1 MTDGYQ
7 AITPINATVTIVGNT
22 NSTAYNG
29 EEHSVSGYTA
39 TASTEL
45 YTANDFTFSGE
56 AEAARTNVDTTFMG
70 LAANQFANTNPNFAT
85 VTFNVTDGYQ
95 AITPIN
101 ATVTITGANSTVDF
115 DGAAHTVTGY
125 TATTTSTLYN
135 VNSDFTFTPA
145 ENATLVNG
153 VIAATRTEAGTT
165 NMGLAANQFANT
177 NPNFATVTFEVTDGY
192 ITINAVDVVV
202 TIKGRVDTVTYDG
215 TAHTVTGYTATAN
228 STLYNVEEDF
238 SFTGTTEPTASQT
251 TVGTAYMGLTD
262 EQFENTNENFASV
275 TFNVTDGHI
284 TVNPKAITIAAVD
297 NSKVYGGTEPT
308 LTATVTGVPEN
319 GADPVYTVG
328 RATGETV
335 GTYAITVT
343 ASADANPN
351 YNITTADGV
360 FTITKATATVT
371 ASSLTK
377 DYGQDDPAL
386 TATVSGLQNGDAE
399 SVINYT
405 LARAAGDYVGTYT
418 ITPSGAA
425 VQGNYD
431 VVYQTGTLT
440 IRPTVV
446 FTTDPMPTAICSEGS
461 ISVAFDATIAG
472 NNGNVTFA
480 WSRNHTDDVTGTASG
495 TGNINVALTAAA
507 TQTVTFTV
515 TPTFNPTEGEAVEGT
530 PATFD
535 VTVNAL
541 PAVTT
546 QHVNVNCAE
555 MGSATITV
563 TSTGTF
569 TCAWNNGT
577 AAALTQQDNDGH
589 YYTHFGNL
597 SEGDYPY
604 VVTDANGCVT
614 SGVISVE
621 DPGRISVSQSISGN
635 ETCENTGVTVNY
647 VIEGGT
653 DPYTLT
659 WMDADNDIPVEET
672 EVNSLTGSHNFMLP
686 VGEYRLAMSIMDTY
700 GCAGTASDIL
710 TIVVRPIRTIVREI
724 NINLSDP
731 TYEYNGHTYNS
742 NEVPPTETYTAAN
755 GCDSIIS
762 YVVNSYPLDILIA
775 DNCTLTRS
783 SYTRAY
789 SNTPRNLL
797 GDTLY
802 VRKNSLATFY
812 AYLQDT
818 ELTQWNDEKMDMTYE
833 LLFNESGIT
842 DGDMPSLVSNF
853 SISSYYD
860 KTGQY
865 YGIANLTAA
874 TGEIPNNTLAFRQTA
889 NSSILHFDYFYF
901 DAFKNIPNKVT
912 LTGLENGTY
921 TLKLKAELRH
931 STGGTNR
938 AGIYNPYI
946 VGRKYGHLWGGY
958 NDRPGNREV
967 IAARTFTIIV
977 NETGTNPQHSNA
989 TTDIADYTNEASVM
1003 AFPNPVNDQLNLR
1016 ISGMS
1021 GATLITITDAHGKVV
1036 RTLNAELYGSE
1047 EVLTYNVADFA
1058 QGMYF
1063 INVRNNDTQVSE
1075 KFVVTHR

>member
-1 MTDGYQ
+1 
-7 AITPINATVTIVGNT
+7 
-22 NSTAYNG
+22 
-29 EEHSVSGYTA
+29 
-39 TASTEL
+39 
-45 YTANDFTFSGE
+45 
-56 AEAARTNVDTTFMG
+56 
-70 LAANQFANTNPNFAT
+70 
-85 VTFNVTDGYQ
+85 
-95 AITPIN
+95 
-101 ATVTITGANSTVDF
+101 
-115 DGAAHTVTGY
+115 
-125 TATTTSTLYN
+125 
-135 VNSDFTFTPA
+135 
-145 ENATLVNG
+145 
-153 VIAATRTEAGTT
+153 
-165 NMGLAANQFANT
+165 MGLAANQFANT

-192 ITINAVDVVV
+192 ITVNAVDVVV
-202 TIKGRVDTVTYDG
+202 TIKGEVDTVTYDG
-215 TAHTVTGYTATAN
+215 VEHTVTGYTATAN
-228 STLYNVEEDF
+228 STLYNVNSDF
-238 SFTGTTEPTASQT
+238 TFTPAETATLVNGVIAATQTEVGTT
-251 TVGTAYMGLTD
+251 YMGMTE
-262 EQFENTNENFASV
+262 EQFTNTNGNFASV

-284 TVNPKAITIAAVD
+284 TVNPAAITIAAVD

-377 DYGQDDPAL
+377 DYGQNDPNL

-405 LARAAGDYVGTYT
+405 LARAAGNHVGIYT

-446 FTTDPMPTAICSEGS
+446 FTTSPMPTAICSEGS
-461 ISVAFDATIAG
+461 VSVAFDATISG
-472 NNGNVTFA
+472 NNGTMGFA
-480 WSRNHTDDVTGTASG
+480 WSRNHTDDVDGTASG
-495 TGNINVALTAAA
+495 TGNIEGLTLTADA
-507 TQTVTFTV
+507 TKTVTFTV
-515 TPTFNPTEGEAVEGT
+515 TPTFTPVEGEAVVGT
-530 PATFD
+530 PATFN

-614 SGVISVE
+614 SGAISVE

-647 VIEGGT
+647 VIGGGT

-686 VGEYRLAMSIMDTY
+686 VGEYRLALIIRDTY
-700 GCAGTASDIL
+700 GCTGNASDTL
-710 TIVVRPIRTIVREI
+710 SVVVKPIRTIVRDI
-724 NINLSDP
+724 NINSSDA
-731 TYEYNGHTYNS
+731 TYVFNGETYNAG
-742 NEVPPTETYTAAN
+742 EVPPAETYTAAN

-762 YVVNSYPLDILIA
+762 YAVHGYPLDILIA
-775 DNCTLTRS
+775 DKCTMTRS
-783 SYTRAY
+783 SYTKAY
-789 SNTPRNLL
+789 ANAARLI
-797 GDTLY
+797 GDTIY
-802 VRKNSLATFY
+802 VRRNNAATFY
-812 AYLQDT
+812 AFVENTDKT
-818 ELTQWNDEKMDMTYE
+818 DWNEHRVDMTYE
-833 LLFNESGIT
+833 LLFNEGAV
-842 DGDMPSLVSNF
+842 DNGDMPSLVSNF
-853 SISSYYD
+853 SISTYYD
-860 KTGQY
+860 RSGQY
-865 YGIANLTAA
+865 YGINNLALA
-874 TGEIPNNTLAFRQTA
+874 SGEIPNNTLAFRQTA
-889 NSSILHFDYFYF
+889 NSTILHYDFFYF
-901 DAFKNIPNKVT
+901 DAFKDIPNKVT
-912 LTGLENGTY
+912 FTALQNGTY
-921 TLKLKAELRH
+921 TFKLKLEDRH
-931 STGGTNR
+931 STNGTNR
-938 AGIYNPYI
+938 NGIYNPYI
-946 VGRKYGHLWGGY
+946 VNRKYGHIWGGY
-958 NDRPGNREV
+958 NDRVGTREV
-967 IAARTFTIIV
+967 LAAHTFTVIV
-977 NETGTNPQHSNA
+977 NETGTAPSHAQACTGVN
-989 TTDIADYTNEASVM
+989 DYGSEASV
-1003 AFPNPVNDQLNLR
+1003 ATFPNPVNDLLN
-1016 ISGMS
+1016 I
-1021 GATLITITDAHGKVV
+1021 
-1036 RTLNAELYGSE
+1036 
-1047 EVLTYNVADFA
+1047 
-1058 QGMYF
+1058 
-1063 INVRNNDTQVSE
+1063 
-1075 KFVVTHR
+1075 